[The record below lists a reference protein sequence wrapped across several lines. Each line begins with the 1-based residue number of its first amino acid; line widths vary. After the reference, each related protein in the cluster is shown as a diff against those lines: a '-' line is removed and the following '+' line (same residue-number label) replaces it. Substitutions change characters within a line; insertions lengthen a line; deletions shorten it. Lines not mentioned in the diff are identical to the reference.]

1 MTEQTVPA
9 VPPAAAQKQV
19 IPTKGP
25 VHRWIEPWYGAYA
38 ILGALASGLG
48 AILIP
53 LVVTGGGGSSTE
65 IGTAIAAQNIGALMA
80 PFWGGLADRSKAYRS
95 IFFGGFLL
103 IGLGFLAFTVLRGAG
118 AWLAGAFLIGF
129 GTAASNTVA
138 SLFVVEFT
146 PAAEWGV
153 RISWL
158 QTFNAAG
165 SVIGMFLAGWL
176 APRTGTL
183 ISALLVLPAIFIGG
197 RGLPV
202 PEDRYP
208 SFAGLHRDVLARLV
222 KRVEP
227 LTASVITR
235 VHHPRLQDFALLGT
249 ALRSP
254 FGMFLASW
262 FFFSLAVSAFSSL
275 YPVLMRSS
283 FGMAV
288 SRSSMLIAIVTALS
302 IPLYNLAGRLVSRFG
317 PAAMLGVGIG
327 ARAVALLG
335 LGVVALAHLAA
346 ASILPVIILFVLF
359 QGIWPLLSVAAND
372 LAAAAAPFGEGTA
385 MGLFNAAAAVASAAG
400 AIAGGGI
407 ADRLGYGAVS
417 IFAGL
422 VALVALACAVP
433 LARQHFEAPAHPN
446 P

>member
-1 MTEQTVPA
+1 MSDQAAPA
-9 VPPAAAQKQV
+9 TPSLAAQKQV

-25 VHRWIEPWYGAYA
+25 VHRWIEPWYAAYA

-53 LVVTGGGGSSTE
+53 LVVTGDGGSSTE
-65 IGTAIAAQNIGALMA
+65 IGTAIAAQNIGALTA
-80 PFWGGLADRSKAYRS
+80 PLWGGFADRSRAYRG
-95 IFFGGFLL
+95 IFFGGFLI
-103 IGLGFLAFTVLRGAG
+103 IGLGFLAFTLLHGAG
-118 AWLAGAFLIGF
+118 AWIAGAFLVGC

-146 PAAEWGV
+146 PAAEWSA

-202 PEDRYP
+202 PAAGRP
-208 SFAGLHRDVLARLV
+208 HFAGLHRDLLARLV

-227 LTASVITR
+227 MTASVITR
-235 VHHPRLQDFALLGT
+235 IHHPRLHDFALLGT
-249 ALRSP
+249 AMRSA
-254 FGMFLASW
+254 FGLFLASW

-275 YPVLMRSS
+275 YPVLMHSS

-288 SRSSMLIAIVTALS
+288 SRSSTLIAIVTALS
-302 IPLYNLAGRLVSRFG
+302 IPLYNLAGRLVSHFG
-317 PAAMLGVGIG
+317 PAAMLGLGIA
-327 ARAVALLG
+327 ARALALLG
-335 LGVVALAHLAA
+335 LGVVALAHLAGA
-346 ASILPVIILFVLF
+346 TALPVIILFAVF

-372 LAAAAAPFGEGTA
+372 LAAASAPFGEGEA
-385 MGLFNAAAAVASAAG
+385 MGLFNAAAAIASALG
-400 AIAGGGI
+400 AIFGGAV
-407 ADRLGYGAVS
+407 ADWLGYGAVS

-433 LARQHFEAPAHPN
+433 LARHHLPAPEHVN